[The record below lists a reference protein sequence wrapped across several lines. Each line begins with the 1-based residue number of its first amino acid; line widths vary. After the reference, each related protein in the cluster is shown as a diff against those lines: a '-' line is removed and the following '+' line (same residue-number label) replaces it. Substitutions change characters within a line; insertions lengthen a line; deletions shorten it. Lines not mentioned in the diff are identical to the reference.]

1 LKIIDLI
8 EKGEKKPNLT
18 IGILVAVL
26 VVLLTSIFKLLFGRK
41 KQPVQKVESKSQ
53 PDQDGSATES
63 NKEGSD
69 DAAEKEKSG
78 DENEIEGE
86 GVAPRQRRS
95 RRET

>member
-1 LKIIDLI
+1 
-8 EKGEKKPNLT
+8 
-18 IGILVAVL
+18 
-26 VVLLTSIFKLLFGRK
+26 
-41 KQPVQKVESKSQ
+41 VESKSQ

-78 DENEIEGE
+78 DENEIGE